1 SYDGFGTAVV
11 PAQSTEHSAAGRGH
25 VETVA
30 QRCGQDR
37 MWTDFEKRV
46 FASVRHSLGRAVES
60 HGLTQTPVPVLGIG
74 RSISEGTSEQG
85 GMEGYFPLARTHGR
99 QVGEDTLTQLCHV
112 RSVGGVVDRDES
124 GVNTLLLVPLHKS
137 AYRFEGSGHDCGGRT
152 VDSCHVHAINEA
164 LTYLLLGERNR
175 GHGTGPGQ
183 CA

>member
-1 SYDGFGTAVV
+1 
-11 PAQSTEHSAAGRGH
+11 GH

-30 QRCGQDR
+30 ERCSKER
-37 MWTDFEKRV
+37 MWTDFENRV

-60 HGLTQTPVPVLGIG
+60 HGLTQTSVPVLGIG

-85 GMEGYFPLARTHGR
+85 GMEGNSALARSDGC
-99 QVGEDTLTQLCHV
+99 QVGKDRLTQLCHV
-112 RSVGGVVDRDES
+112 RSLGGVVVRDES

-137 AYRFEGSGHDCGGRT
+137 AYRFEVPGHYCGGRT